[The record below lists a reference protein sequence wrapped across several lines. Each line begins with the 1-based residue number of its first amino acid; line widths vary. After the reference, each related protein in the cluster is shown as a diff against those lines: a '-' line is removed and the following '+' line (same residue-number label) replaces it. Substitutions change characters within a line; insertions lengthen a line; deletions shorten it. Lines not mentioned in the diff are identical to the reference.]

1 MKEQYL
7 QFIKKFSKI
16 NVSAICKELGI
27 DRFNILHGRAS
38 EETTKKLYD
47 EIKKRL
53 RKLN

>member
-7 QFIKKFSKI
+7 QFIKNFSKI
-16 NVSAICKELGI
+16 NVKAICKELKI
-27 DRFNILHGRAS
+27 DRTNILNGRAS

-53 RKLN
+53 RNLN